1 VPFALSVRNMRQLDL
16 LGGEVEQCLFCKIA
30 KGAIPSLGVFEDGIS
45 FAFLDN
51 KPLFPGHCLL
61 VPKAHISALQDM
73 SADILAPLLG
83 NVQLMSTAIEA
94 AMKAEGSFV
103 GINNRVSQSIPHL
116 HIHIVP
122 RNRGD
127 GLKGFFWPRT
137 KYSDEKAARDV
148 QQAIRAAVGRLK
160 PGAAAQ

>member
-1 VPFALSVRNMRQLDL
+1 MRQLDL

-30 KGAIPSLGVFEDGIS
+30 NGTIPSLGVFEDEIS

-61 VPKAHISALQDM
+61 VPKTHISTLQDM
-73 SADILAPLLG
+73 PADILAPLLG
-83 NVQLMSTAIEA
+83 NVKLMSTAIEA
-94 AMKAEGSFV
+94 AMNAEGSFV

-127 GLKGFFWPRT
+127 GLKGFFWPRA
-137 KYSDEKAARDV
+137 KYSDEKTAQDV
-148 QQAIRAAVGRLK
+148 QQAIKAAVGKLRS
-160 PGAAAQ
+160 AAATM

>member
-1 VPFALSVRNMRQLDL
+1 MPFALSVRNMRQLDL

>member
-1 VPFALSVRNMRQLDL
+1 MRQLDL

-61 VPKAHISALQDM
+61 VPKAHISTLQDM